1 MFNEAQTT
9 TVYNNC
15 VLFKCTC
22 ISSLPLERNWEKS
35 KKNV

>member
-15 VLFKCTC
+15 VLFKCT
-22 ISSLPLERNWEKS
+22 SSLPLERNWEKS